1 MKRLIDIQKE
11 LKAPKWQYNSFWKY
25 KYRSCEDIIEAVK
38 PFLSQYKVVLLM
50 NDEIV
55 EFNNDISYKSD
66 STKDWKT
73 THVEYVWP
81 RYYVRA
87 TAELYWEDGKLIA
100 KTVAYAREEQ
110 EKSWM
115 DGAQVTGSASSY
127 ARKYALNWLFA
138 IDDWIDSDS
147 TNKWEEKKEESD
159 KKWISK
165 EQVLSLKDKSEWV
178 SKFATAE
185 DMINKLR
192 ETYLISKDNA
202 KALENIWKI
211 HNGKNWTTNG

>member
-1 MKRLIDIQKE
+1 MKRLIEIQEK

-25 KYRSCEDIIEAVK
+25 NYRSCEDIINAVK

-55 EFNNDISYKSD
+55 ELNNDISYKSD

-100 KTVAYAREEQ
+100 NFK
-110 EKSWM
+110 
-115 DGAQVTGSASSY
+115 
-127 ARKYALNWLFA
+127 RKDTYNYWEH
-138 IDDWIDSDS
+138 
-147 TNKWEEKKEESD
+147 EEKNI
-159 KKWISK
+159 KK
-165 EQVLSLKDKSEWV
+165 VYVKDYKKV
-178 SKFATAE
+178 DPA
-185 DMINKLR
+185 
-192 ETYLISKDNA
+192 
-202 KALENIWKI
+202 
-211 HNGKNWTTNG
+211 

>member
-38 PFLSQYKVVLLM
+38 PLLEKNKVVLIM
-50 NDEIV
+50 NDDIV
-55 EFNNDISYKSD
+55 EYNHEINYKSD
-66 STKDWKT
+66 SSKDWKT
-73 THVEYVWP
+73 THVEYTWP

-100 KTVAYAREEQ
+100 RTVAYAREEQ

-115 DGAQVTGSASSY
+115 DWAQVTGASSSY

-138 IDDWIDSDS
+138 IDDGVDADS
-147 TNKWEEKKEESD
+147 TNKSEEKSEDKSEEKK
-159 KKWISK
+159 KPRFNK
-165 EQVLSLKDKSEWV
+165 EQLDSFTKKAWDYKDAEEALKEIRKYYNIGKEKEAEVRKLYESLK
-178 SKFATAE
+178 A
-185 DMINKLR
+185 IN
-192 ETYLISKDNA
+192 DN
-202 KALENIWKI
+202 K
-211 HNGKNWTTNG
+211 